1 MFKIILLLSI
11 APCTFSSLLAQ
22 GTRSNP
28 VNGNRPAI
36 VLTCSYFNVA
46 AKNNEAQVEWTAV
59 SNSSQCYFEL
69 EKSDDGRNYTRLT
82 QVYAKG
88 KGEFEYSFTDRNL
101 QLGSSH
107 YRLKLVEAGGS
118 FKYLPA
124 FRLRWKNA
132 SVFINNIY
140 PTIASSTVYIQIN
153 SDKRINTQLQIFD
166 PSGRFISK
174 TWLSIMPG
182 NNAYPIDIS
191 RLPAGNYC
199 ISVILNEIATG
210 RFIKR

>member
-1 MFKIILLLSI
+1 MLKIILLLSI
-11 APCTFSSLLAQ
+11 AQSAFMILRAQ
-22 GTRSNP
+22 GTRVTP
-28 VNGNRPAI
+28 PPGNRQAI
-36 VLTCSYFNVA
+36 ALNCSYFNVA
-46 AKNNEAQVEWTAV
+46 ARNNEAIAEWTAV
-59 SNSSQCYFEL
+59 SHSSQCYFEV
-69 EKSDDGRNYTRLT
+69 EKSDDGRSFTRLA

-88 KGEFEYSFTDRNL
+88 RGEFEYTFTDRNL
-101 QLGSSH
+101 KPGTNH
-107 YRLKLVEAGGS
+107 YRLKLVEADGS

-132 SVFINNIY
+132 AVFINNIY
-140 PTIASSTVYIQIN
+140 PTIAGSTVYIQIN

-199 ISVILNEIATG
+199 ISIILNEIATG